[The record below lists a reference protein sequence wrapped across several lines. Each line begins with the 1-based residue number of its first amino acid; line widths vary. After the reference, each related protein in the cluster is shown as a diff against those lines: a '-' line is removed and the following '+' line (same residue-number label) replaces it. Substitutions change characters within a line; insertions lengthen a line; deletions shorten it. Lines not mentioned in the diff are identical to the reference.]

1 MFKTHVTTVLKTS
14 NENVLSFMLGTAL
27 GGLHS
32 FSLLMFSV
40 VLWICD
46 CCHFTKKKP
55 KDWEDE
61 MLFRILQQ
69 ER

>member
-1 MFKTHVTTVLKTS
+1 MFKTSMTTVLKTS
-14 NENVLSFMLGTAL
+14 NENVLSFMLGTVL
-27 GGLHS
+27 GVLHS

-46 CCHFTKKKP
+46 YCHFTKKKP
-55 KDWEDE
+55 KDLGDE